1 LLALN
6 TQLHYMNP
14 SKLQLQPKTQQQIAE
29 EYGIHRNTLQRRLR
43 KEGIELP
50 NGVILP
56 TDVKKIYDALG
67 WPEKYNKGN

>member
-1 LLALN
+1 
-6 TQLHYMNP
+6 MNP
-14 SKLQLQPKTQQQIAE
+14 SKLKLQPKTRQQIAE

-43 KEGIELP
+43 KEGIKLP